1 MRIRRHIFCS
11 FLAVFPPL
19 QRPVGFRIALF
30 GSAPRGL
37 HAAAR
42 VFAESTKVTFCIR
55 GFGSFVTCTTAPFRD
70 C

>member
-1 MRIRRHIFCS
+1 MRIRRHVFCS

-30 GSAPRGL
+30 GSAPREL

-42 VFAESTKVTFCIR
+42 VLAESTKVTFYIR
-55 GFGSFVTCTTAPFRD
+55 GFGSFVAATTVPIP
-70 C
+70 